1 MAEILLVLAIIS
13 EVIGTTSMKLS
24 DGFQNLL
31 PSLVIFL
38 CYGISIGFLT
48 LAVRTIDLSIAYAIW
63 SALGIV
69 IISIIGIFWFN
80 ESAGA
85 WKILSLGI
93 IITGVVSLQ
102 LSDWFAN

>member
-24 DGFQNLL
+24 DGFQNVL

>member
-24 DGFQNLL
+24 DGFQNVL

-80 ESAGA
+80 ESAGT

-93 IITGVVSLQ
+93 IIAGVVSLQ